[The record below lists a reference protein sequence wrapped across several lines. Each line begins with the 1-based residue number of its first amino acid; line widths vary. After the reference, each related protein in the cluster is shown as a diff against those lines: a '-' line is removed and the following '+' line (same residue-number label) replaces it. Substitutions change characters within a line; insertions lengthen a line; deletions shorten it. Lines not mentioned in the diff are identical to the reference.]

1 MSTYNLQSVFRPQSV
16 AVVGGSPRDRS
27 AGRAV
32 MRNLRGAGFAG
43 KVAWINPRH
52 AEIDGTRTVKRLK
65 DLDWVP
71 ELIVVTAPASIVP
84 QVIADAAALGVAAAI
99 ILTANLGEGPG
110 SLGAQVEASAR
121 AKGLRIL
128 GPHCLG
134 VIAPH
139 ARLNASIAAHV
150 PQAGDLALIS
160 ESSAIAAA
168 LVEWGVARSVGFSAV
183 VSLGDTLDVDFGDLL
198 DYFATDY
205 RTRAILLYVEQ
216 IKDARKFMSAAR
228 AAARSKP
235 VMVVKSGRAERI
247 MPGNDTHVQV
257 LARADDVYGA
267 AFNRAGLLRVSALDE
282 LFTAAETLGRL
293 GSFPGRR
300 LAILSN
306 GGGVGRLAVDQLA
319 ALRGTL
325 ATLSDATVQQLD
337 AVLPQGWSRANPV
350 DIVVDADG
358 ERYAAAIEALL
369 ADNENDAVLVVN
381 VPTAFTS
388 SADAAQALTR
398 TLGLRPR
405 HQRDKPVFAV
415 WLGNDERATA
425 TLNAARVP
433 TYPTEAEA
441 VRGFQHLVRYRE
453 AQNALMETPPS
464 LPQDFVVDAAAGRAI
479 VEAALAAGQ
488 RWLDP
493 LATHE
498 LLKAYGIPSAPMMQ
512 ARDAHEAMDLAQP
525 LLEQGASVALKIL
538 SPDIPHKSEVD
549 GVCLNLS
556 TLAAVQAAA
565 TRILAR
571 ARELRPD
578 ARIEGLLVQPT
589 IVRPKARELIAGIA
603 DDPTF
608 GPVIVFGRG
617 GTAVEVINDKA
628 LALPPLDLRLAHEL
642 IGRTR
647 VSRILKPYGDV
658 PAADERAVA
667 LALVKLAQLAAD
679 IPEIRSL
686 DINPL
691 LADRDGILALDARVA
706 VERSRILHKGR
717 GHPRFSIFPY
727 PKEWERDL
735 LLSDGSRAFVRPVR
749 PEDDA
754 LFRAF
759 FARVTDEDLRLRF
772 FQSVK
777 HFSHE
782 FIARLTQLD
791 YARSIALVAID
802 PRNGDML
809 GAVRLHADADYHR
822 GEYGILIRSDL
833 KGHGIGWRLMTIMI
847 EYAKWLGLDLVE
859 GQVLRENSTMI
870 AMCQS
875 LGFNTRLDPDDS
887 TVMMVTLPVQ
897 QVALP
902 VAPAQE
908 GPVES

>member
-43 KVAWINPRH
+43 KVAWVNPRH
-52 AEIDGTRTVKRLK
+52 AEIDGIRTVKRLK

-71 ELIVVTAPASIVP
+71 ELVVVTAPASIVP

-99 ILTANLGEGPG
+99 ILTAHLGEGPD
-110 SLGAQVEASAR
+110 SLAAQVEASAR

-247 MPGNDTHVQV
+247 MPGNDTHVQA

-325 ATLSDATVQQLD
+325 ATLSDSTVQQLD
-337 AVLPQGWSRANPV
+337 AVLPQGWSRSNPV

-358 ERYAAAIEALL
+358 DRYAAAIEALL
-369 ADNENDAVLVVN
+369 EDNENDALLVVN

-415 WLGNDERATA
+415 WLGNDEHATA

-441 VRGFQHLVRYRE
+441 VRGFQHLVRYRD
-453 AQNALMETPPS
+453 AQSALMETPPS
-464 LPQDFVVDAAAGRAI
+464 LPQDFVVDTVAARAL
-479 VEAALAAGQ
+479 VDSALAAGQ

-493 LATHE
+493 LATHA
-498 LLKAYGIPSAPMMQ
+498 LLQAYGIPSAPVMH

-525 LLEQGASVALKIL
+525 LLEQGVTVALKIL

-549 GVCLNLS
+549 GVRLNLS
-556 TLAAVQAAA
+556 TLVAVQTAA
-565 TRILAR
+565 TSILAR
-571 ARELRPD
+571 ARELRPE
-578 ARIEGLLVQPT
+578 ARIDGLLVQPT
-589 IVRPKARELIAGIA
+589 ILRPKARELIAGIA
-603 DDPTF
+603 DDATF

-642 IGRTR
+642 MARTR
-647 VSRILKPYGDV
+647 VSRILKAYGDV

-667 LALVKLAQLAAD
+667 LVLVKLAQLAAD
-679 IPEIRSL
+679 IPEIRTL

-691 LADRDGILALDARVA
+691 LSDRDGVLALDARVA
-706 VERSRILHKGR
+706 VAPSRILHKGR
-717 GHPRFSIFPY
+717 GHPRFAVFPY
-727 PKEWERDL
+727 PKEWERTL
-735 LLSDGSRAFVRPVR
+735 QLSDGSTAFVRPVR

-833 KGHGIGWRLMTIMI
+833 KGHGIGWRLMSIMI
-847 EYAKWLGLDLVE
+847 EYAKWLGLDVVE

-875 LGFNTRLDPDDS
+875 LGFKTRLDPDDS
-887 TVMMVTLPVQ
+887 TVMMVTLQVQ
-897 QVALP
+897 QVEPSQLA
-902 VAPAQE
+902 
-908 GPVES
+908 

>member
-1 MSTYNLQSVFRPQSV
+1 MSTYHLQSVFRPQSL
-16 AVVGGSPRDRS
+16 AVIGGSPRERS

-52 AEIDGTRTVKRLK
+52 AEIDGIRTVKRLK

-71 ELIVVTAPASIVP
+71 ELVVVTAPAAIVP
-84 QVIADAAALGVAAAI
+84 QVITDAAARGVAAAI

-110 SLGAQVEASAR
+110 SLAAQVEASAR

-235 VMVVKSGRAERI
+235 VMVVKSGRAEHV
-247 MPGNDTHVQV
+247 MPGNDTHVQA

-282 LFTAAETLGRL
+282 LFTAAATLGRL
-293 GSFPGRR
+293 GSVPGRR

-319 ALRGTL
+319 ALHGTL
-325 ATLSDATVQQLD
+325 ATLSEDTVAKLD
-337 AVLPQGWSRANPV
+337 QVLPEGWSRANPV

-358 ERYAAAIEALL
+358 DRYAAAIEALL
-369 ADNENDAVLVVN
+369 ADSANDAVLVVN

-398 TLGLRPR
+398 TLGQRPR

-415 WLGNDERATA
+415 WLGKDERATA

-441 VRGFQHLVRYRE
+441 VRGFQHLVRYRD

-464 LPQDFVVDAAAGRAI
+464 LPQDFVVDAAAARSLIERA
-479 VEAALAAGQ
+479 LSAGQ

-493 LATHE
+493 LVTHE
-498 LLKAYGIPSAPMMQ
+498 LLKAYGIPSAPVMQ
-512 ARDAHEAMDLAQP
+512 ARDAHEAMELAQP
-525 LLEQGASVALKIL
+525 LLERGSSVVLKIL
-538 SPDIPHKSEVD
+538 SPHIPHKSEVD
-549 GVCLNLS
+549 GVRLNLA
-556 TLAAVQAAA
+556 TLPAVQAAA
-565 TRILAR
+565 HSILAR

-578 ARIEGLLVQPT
+578 ARIDGLLVQPT

-647 VSRILKPYGDV
+647 VSRILKAYGDV

-679 IPEIRSL
+679 IPEIRTL

-691 LADRDGILALDARVA
+691 LVDRNGILALDARIAVA
-706 VERSRILHKGR
+706 PSRILHKGR
-717 GHPRFSIFPY
+717 GHPRFAVFPY
-727 PKEWERDL
+727 PKEWEREL
-735 LLSDGSRAFVRPVR
+735 VLSDGSTAFVRPVR

-772 FQSVK
+772 FQSVR

-782 FIARLTQLD
+782 FIARLTQMD

-802 PRNGDML
+802 PRSGDML

-833 KGHGIGWRLMTIMI
+833 KGHGIGWRLMMIMI
-847 EYAKWLGLDLVE
+847 EYAKWLGLDVVE
-859 GQVLRENSTMI
+859 GQVLRENSTML

-875 LGFNTRLDPDDS
+875 LGFRTRLDPDDS
-887 TVMMVTLPVQ
+887 TVMIVTLPIRQ
-897 QVALP
+897 MEPDLIA
-902 VAPAQE
+902 
-908 GPVES
+908 

>member
-1 MSTYNLQSVFRPQSV
+1 MSTYHLQSVFRPQSV
-16 AVVGGSPRDRS
+16 AVIGGSPRERS

-32 MRNLRGAGFAG
+32 MRNLRATGFPG

-52 AEIDGTRTVKRLK
+52 TEIDGIRTVKRLK

-71 ELIVVTAPASIVP
+71 DLVVITAPAAIVP
-84 QVIADAAALGVAAAI
+84 QVVRTAAERGVQAAI
-99 ILTANLGEGPG
+99 ILTAHLGEALG
-110 SLGAQVEASAR
+110 SLSAQVEAAAR

-139 ARLNASIAAHV
+139 ARLSASIAAHF

-228 AAARSKP
+228 AAARAKL
-235 VMVVKSGRAERI
+235 VVVVKSGRAERI
-247 MPGNDTHVQV
+247 VPGNDTHVQA

-267 AFNRAGLLRVSALDE
+267 AFNRAGLLRVGTLDE

-293 GSFPGRR
+293 GTFPGRR
-300 LAILSN
+300 LAIISN

-325 ATLSDATVQQLD
+325 AQLSAETVRQLD
-337 AVLPQGWSRANPV
+337 AVLPQGWSRSNPV

-369 ADNENDAVLVVN
+369 ADNENDAVMVVN

-405 HQRDKPVFAV
+405 YQRDKPVFAV
-415 WLGNDERATA
+415 WLGNDDQATA

-441 VRGFQHLVRYRE
+441 VRGFQHLVRYRD
-453 AQNALMETPPS
+453 AQSALMETPPS
-464 LPQDFVVDAAAGRAI
+464 LPQDFVVDTAAARAL
-479 VEAALAAGQ
+479 VESALANGQ

-493 LATHE
+493 LAIHA
-498 LLKAYGIPSAPMMQ
+498 LLKAYGIPAAPVLH
-512 ARDAHEAMDLAQP
+512 AHDAHEAMDLAQP
-525 LLEQGASVALKIL
+525 LLEHGATVALKIL

-549 GVCLNLS
+549 GARLNLA
-556 TLAAVQAAA
+556 TLPAVQAAA
-565 TRILAR
+565 NGILAR
-571 ARELRPD
+571 ARERRPD
-578 ARIEGLLVQPT
+578 ARIDRLLAQPT
-589 IVRPKARELIAGIA
+589 ILRPKARELIAGIA
-603 DDPTF
+603 DDAAF
-608 GPVIVFGRG
+608 GPVVVFGRG

-642 IGRTR
+642 IGQTR
-647 VSRILKPYGDV
+647 VSRILKAYGDV
-658 PAADERAVA
+658 PAAAERAVA

-679 IPEIRSL
+679 IPEVRTL

-706 VERSRILHKGR
+706 VAPSRLLHKGR
-717 GHPRFSIFPY
+717 GHPRFAVFPY
-727 PKEWERDL
+727 PKDWERTL
-735 LLSDGSRAFVRPVR
+735 QLSDGSRAFVRPVR

-759 FARVTDEDLRLRF
+759 FARVSDEDLRLRF

-791 YARSIALVAID
+791 YARSIALVAIA
-802 PRNGDML
+802 PRSGDML
-809 GAVRLHADADYHR
+809 GVVRLHADADYQR

-847 EYAKWLGLDLVE
+847 EYAQWLGLDMVE
-859 GQVLRENSTMI
+859 GQVLRENSTML

-875 LGFNTRLDPDDS
+875 LGFKTRLDPDDP
-887 TVMMVTLPVQ
+887 TVMVVTLPVQ
-897 QVALP
+897 QVEVPDVPP
-902 VAPAQE
+902 VA
-908 GPVES
+908 

>member
-1 MSTYNLQSVFRPQSV
+1 MSTYHLQSVFRPQSV
-16 AVVGGSPRDRS
+16 AVVGGSPRERS

-32 MRNLRGAGFAG
+32 MRNLRAAGFPG
-43 KVAWINPRH
+43 KVAWINPRYG
-52 AEIDGTRTVKRLK
+52 EIDGIRTVKRLK

-71 ELIVVTAPASIVP
+71 DLVVITAPASIVP
-84 QVIADAAALGVAAAI
+84 QVVATAAERGVAAAI
-99 ILTANLGEGPG
+99 ILTANLGHGPG
-110 SLGAQVEASAR
+110 SLSEQVEAAAR
-121 AKGLRIL
+121 PKGLRIL

-139 ARLNASIAAHV
+139 ARLNASIAAHF

-183 VSLGDTLDVDFGDLL
+183 VSLGDALDVDFGDLL

-205 RTRAILLYVEQ
+205 RTRAILLYVEH
-216 IKDARKFMSAAR
+216 IGDARKFMSAAR
-228 AAARSKP
+228 AAARAKP
-235 VMVVKSGRAERI
+235 VVVVKSGRHIRI
-247 MPGNDTHVQV
+247 EPDADTHVQA
-257 LARADDVYGA
+257 LASSDAVYGA

-293 GSFPGRR
+293 GTFPGRR

-306 GGGVGRLAVDQLA
+306 GGGVGRLAVDQLL
-319 ALRGTL
+319 ALRGSL
-325 ATLSDATVQQLD
+325 AELSPGTIAELD
-337 AVLPQGWSRANPV
+337 NVLPEGWSRSNPV

-358 ERYAAAIEALL
+358 ERYAAAIDALMS
-369 ADNENDAVLVVN
+369 DPGNDAVLVVN

-398 TLGLRPR
+398 TLGMRPR
-405 HQRDKPVFAV
+405 QHRDKPVFAV
-415 WLGNDERATA
+415 WLGNDDRATA

-441 VRGFQHLVRYRE
+441 VRGFQHLVRYRD
-453 AQNALMETPPS
+453 AQAALMETPPS
-464 LPQDFVVDAAAGRAI
+464 LPEDFVVDTAAARAL
-479 VEAALAAGQ
+479 VETALAAGQ

-493 LATHE
+493 IATHQ
-498 LLKAYGIPSAPMMQ
+498 LLSAYGIPSAPVMQ
-512 ARDAHEAMDLAQP
+512 ARDAHDAMDLAQP
-525 LLEQGASVALKIL
+525 LLEQGATVAVKVF
-538 SPDIPHKSEVD
+538 SADIPHKSDVD
-549 GVCLNLS
+549 GVRLNLG
-556 TLAAVQAAA
+556 TLQAVQSAASS
-565 TRILAR
+565 ILER
-571 ARELRPD
+571 AHQLRPQ
-578 ARIEGLLVQPT
+578 ARIEGVLVQPT

-608 GPVIVFGRG
+608 GPVVVFGRG
-617 GTAVEVINDKA
+617 GTAVEVIDDKA

-647 VSRILKPYGDV
+647 VSRILKAYRDV

-667 LALVKLAQLAAD
+667 LVLVKLAQLAAD
-679 IPEIRSL
+679 IPEVRTL

-691 LADRDGILALDARVA
+691 LADRDGVIALDARVA
-706 VERSRILHKGR
+706 IAPSRKLHKGR
-717 GHPRFSIFPY
+717 GHPRFAVFPY
-727 PKEWERDL
+727 PKEWERTIT
-735 LLSDGSRAFVRPVR
+735 LSDGSPAFVRPVR

-759 FARVTDEDLRLRF
+759 FARVTDDDLRLRF

-802 PRNGDML
+802 PRSGDML
-809 GAVRLHADADYHR
+809 GAVRLHADADYDR

-847 EYAKWLGLDLVE
+847 EYAQWLGLNIVE
-859 GQVLRENSTMI
+859 GQVLRENSTML

-875 LGFNTRLDPDDS
+875 LGFKTRLDPDDP
-887 TVMMVTLPVQ
+887 TVMVVTLPVQ
-897 QVALP
+897 SVQVTDP
-902 VAPAQE
+902 PE
-908 GPVES
+908 GVTH